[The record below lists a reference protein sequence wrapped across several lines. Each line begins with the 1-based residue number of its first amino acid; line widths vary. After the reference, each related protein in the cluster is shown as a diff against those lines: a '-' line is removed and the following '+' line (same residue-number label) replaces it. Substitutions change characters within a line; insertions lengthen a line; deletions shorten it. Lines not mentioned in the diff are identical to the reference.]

1 LIIILQ
7 GALFFKFQILLGNPF
22 IEYNRLRIRQH

>member
-1 LIIILQ
+1 
-7 GALFFKFQILLGNPF
+7 LLGNPF